1 MHSANKQHSY
11 TNRYLSVEI
20 TLTFK
25 DLNTIKRNQAL
36 ILLSRIYVGSIS
48 FEIGEEEIR
57 KTFSPFG
64 PIKSVA
70 LSWDTVLQKHKGFAF
85 VEFEVPE
92 AASLALDQMNGYTLA
107 GRNLKVRVVWAMI
120 LSFFIS
126 WLYFVTSTFTY

>member
-107 GRNLKVRVVWAMI
+107 GRNLKVCCLGNDTIFLYLMVV
-120 LSFFIS
+120 F
-126 WLYFVTSTFTY
+126 

>member
-1 MHSANKQHSY
+1 M
-11 TNRYLSVEI
+11 
-20 TLTFK
+20 
-25 DLNTIKRNQAL
+25 
-36 ILLSRIYVGSIS
+36 SRIYVGSIS

-120 LSFFIS
+120 LSFLIS